1 MGDRKLVIAV
11 DGYSSSGK
19 STLAKDFANELEY
32 AFIDTGAMYRTVTL
46 AAYRAGVFGEND
58 VLNIPLLKEIVEK
71 INIKFTYNRELKKS
85 QTYLDGKLVED
96 EIRSMYISNRVSYIA
111 EIPFVRERLV
121 EMQRAMGDEA
131 GVIMDGR
138 DIGTVVFPNAD
149 IKLFVTADV
158 DIRAMR
164 RFKELQLNGE
174 DVTLQEVIDNV
185 KKRDYLDEN
194 RDESPLRKAD
204 DAIILDT
211 GKFSPKEQLDWLL
224 QIVKEKLDK
233 K

>member
-1 MGDRKLVIAV
+1 MGNRKLVIAV

-46 AAYRAGVFGEND
+46 AAYRAGVFGEN
-58 VLNIPLLKEIVEK
+58 NEINKELLKEILEK
-71 INIKFTYNRELKKS
+71 INIRFTYNRELKKS
-85 QTYLDGKLVED
+85 ETYLDGILVED
-96 EIRSMYISNRVSYIA
+96 EIRSMHISNRVSYIA
-111 EIPFVRERLV
+111 AISFVRAKLV
-121 EMQRAMGDEA
+121 DMQRAMGNEA

-158 DIRAMR
+158 NIRAER
-164 RFKELQLNGE
+164 RFKELRLKG
-174 DVTLQEVIDNV
+174 DDITLQEVLDNL

-194 RDESPLRKAD
+194 REESPLKKAD

-211 GKFSPKEQLDWLL
+211 GKYTPQEQLECLL
-224 QIVKEKLDK
+224 DIFKKKLEEK
-233 K
+233 